1 MAMSDLKKALIVTF
15 IYTVFLIL
23 NVMFVVYFAKWG
35 LQAVKIHSSN
45 DKLFVIWGVS
55 LVGMITWYLLI
66 LPLGEKIAR
75 DGTF

>member
-1 MAMSDLKKALIVTF
+1 MSDLKKALITTF

-23 NVMFVVYFAKWG
+23 NAIFVVCFAEWG
-35 LQAVKIHSSN
+35 LQAVKTHSSN
-45 DKLFVIWGVS
+45 DKLFVIWGTS
-55 LVGMITWYLLI
+55 LVGMIMWYLLV